1 MPDGRTGVEGP
12 AALAPPAVGANRA
25 LGLLAAA
32 LVLSMT
38 TWFSAAAVL
47 PPLRVERLGSAAP
60 HLVNGL
66 GGLDWHVV
74 IAVTSLLTLAGGAV
88 VLVWVEHGP
97 YAFPRA
103 PFDPHQVRRVF
114 ANRGVRLSSL
124 GYFGHMW
131 ELYAMWSWFLV
142 FASDRLF
149 ASQTPAA
156 LAPFARIGCGAIGF
170 LNGGDL
176 GARIG
181 PAAVP

>member
-38 TWFSAAAVL
+38 TWFSASAVIPQL
-47 PPLRVERLGSAAP
+47 
-60 HLVNGL
+60 
-66 GGLDWHVV
+66 HVV

-88 VLVWVEHGP
+88 VLVWAEHGP

-142 FASDRLF
+142 FASDRF
-149 ASQTPAA
+149 NASPTT
-156 LAPFARIGCGAIGF
+156 
-170 LNGGDL
+170 
-176 GARIG
+176 
-181 PAAVP
+181 